1 MAPTTTLEQD
11 WLAAIQR
18 EEGQDGTLL
27 KPEHRSTEPGITTT
41 TAAPSLNFA
50 PKKIQNQYYGS
61 FSPSPAFAPPRLVQ
75 QKMSPAASHPSSA
88 AGVKLQLEIKK
99 SREVNDK
106 KYIMMFFPCVVHM
119 TLWHS
124 GDSNKMYKRASKSE
138 DL

>member
-27 KPEHRSTEPGITTT
+27 KPEHRSAEPGIALAATTT
-41 TAAPSLNFA
+41 TAAPSLNFP
-50 PKKIQNQYYGS
+50 PKVQSRKKLRNEYYGS
-61 FSPSPAFAPPRLVQ
+61 FSPSPAFAPPRPVQQ

-99 SREVNDK
+99 SREVK
-106 KYIMMFFPCVVHM
+106 MYILRIFLCVGHM
-119 TLWHS
+119 TL
-124 GDSNKMYKRASKSE
+124 
-138 DL
+138 